1 MFADELAQ
9 ILRAADRPVIRAS
22 VDGFHHPKSER
33 YRRGRNS
40 PEGYFED
47 SYNYAALETVLLE
60 PLSPGG
66 SGRYRAAVFDHV
78 TDMPVSAPE
87 RVAAPASILVFDGI
101 FLHRPELRNYWD
113 ISVFLDVA
121 FAASVARCAE
131 RDGTSPDPA
140 AATNRRY
147 VEGQK
152 LYLLTCNP
160 RAHAS
165 LTIDYNDLSAPFIV
179 HTSS

>member
-1 MFADELAQ
+1 MFADELRQ
-9 ILRAADRPVIRAS
+9 ILRLRSAPSRL
-22 VDGFHHPKSER
+22 VDGSTIQVR
-33 YRRGRNS
+33 AITAGANS

-47 SYNYAALETVLLE
+47 SNYAARDGSPR

-66 SGRYRAAVFDHV
+66 SGRYRAASDHV
-78 TDMPVSAPE
+78 ADMPVSAPE
-87 RVAAPASILVFDGI
+87 GVAAPASILVFDGI
-101 FLHRPELRNYWD
+101 FLHRPELRKYWD
-113 ISVFLDVA
+113 VSVFLDVA
-121 FAASVARCAE
+121 FAVSVARCAQ
-131 RDGTSPDPA
+131 RDGTSPDVA
-140 AATNRRY
+140 AAANRRY